1 MLLKFAVKEFLA
13 EKEFQNLSPAS
24 ISAYRFTL
32 KGFAEFCAGRQ
43 IFNVAEVTIKDIREY
58 LRHCREEC
66 GNGPV
71 SLNHKLNNLR
81 IFFKHMISIEA
92 ITQNPAEGLKPLRTD
107 VRIETLTDQHI
118 RLILG
123 YFQRQ
128 RRREKTFYAYRDY
141 MIVVILLGTGMRLGE
156 LVNLEWDHVGIE
168 NGGTIT
174 VYGKKRELSSI
185 PLIDKLKKE
194 LLAYRSYCEKII
206 GHLPQH
212 VITTR
217 AGAKVT
223 EGAVKCVF
231 KRLKKNLGLSEVR
244 LSPHTF
250 RHTFAQRYILAGG
263 DAFSLQRI
271 LRHSNIS
278 TTMRYVNLWGT
289 ALKEQNDRFNPLVNI
304 NI

>member
-1 MLLKFAVKEFLA
+1 
-13 EKEFQNLSPAS
+13 
-24 ISAYRFTL
+24 
-32 KGFAEFCAGRQ
+32 
-43 IFNVAEVTIKDIREY
+43 DIREY
-58 LRHCREEC
+58 LRHCREER

-168 NGGTIT
+168 NGGT
-174 VYGKKRELSSI
+174 
-185 PLIDKLKKE
+185 
-194 LLAYRSYCEKII
+194 
-206 GHLPQH
+206 
-212 VITTR
+212 
-217 AGAKVT
+217 
-223 EGAVKCVF
+223 
-231 KRLKKNLGLSEVR
+231 
-244 LSPHTF
+244 
-250 RHTFAQRYILAGG
+250 
-263 DAFSLQRI
+263 
-271 LRHSNIS
+271 
-278 TTMRYVNLWGT
+278 
-289 ALKEQNDRFNPLVNI
+289 
-304 NI
+304 